1 MHVDCVASAYRAL
14 ESLRLAH
21 RDGRTYDVAILDHQM
36 PDMDGIMLARTI
48 KSDRALA
55 AIPLVPL
62 MSVSYGGCAPE
73 AKEAGFSAFL
83 IKPIRQSQLYDCI
96 ASVMHIAGESAPQR
110 LITQETLPET
120 QSRSRVLVA
129 EDNAVWTW
137 SRPARGPRGVG
148 PYRLR
153 LRLDGLPDARDGRLR
168 GDENDPPA

>member
-14 ESLRLAH
+14 ESLRLAP

-62 MSVSYGGCAPE
+62 TSVSYGGCAAE

-137 SRPARGPRGVG
+137 SRTASRPSRRWPVSPTIAS
-148 PYRLR
+148 
-153 LRLDGLPDARDGRLR
+153 
-168 GDENDPPA
+168 